1 MKTNSEIVDLI
12 KSLYIEKDMSMSEL
26 ARQVDMAKS
35 ALSRYFSKERQ
46 FPLNRIPAFA
56 KALNVEPEFLL
67 GIDNTTTA
75 STLTSI
81 YEQLEP
87 TRQVKVVDY
96 AKEQLKE
103 QLKEQEENYTTLN
116 AAHERTDIVGTK
128 EMKDHDNDIMDD
140 ENF

>member
-1 MKTNSEIVDLI
+1 MEDIEQKKIFARNLSHYLNISGKTQREVAAGIKVSPQTFNTWIQCIALPRMGKIQALADYFKINKTDLLD
-12 KSLYIEKDMSMSEL
+12 KHD
-26 ARQVDMAKS
+26 
-35 ALSRYFSKERQ
+35 F
-46 FPLNRIPAFA
+46 
-56 KALNVEPEFLL
+56 
-67 GIDNTTTA
+67 TTTA

-96 AKEQLKE
+96 AKK

>member
-1 MKTNSEIVDLI
+1 MGKIQALADYFKINKTDLLD
-12 KSLYIEKDMSMSEL
+12 KHDFTS
-26 ARQVDMAKS
+26 
-35 ALSRYFSKERQ
+35 
-46 FPLNRIPAFA
+46 
-56 KALNVEPEFLL
+56 
-67 GIDNTTTA
+67 TA

-103 QLKEQEENYTTLN
+103 QEEYCFVN

>member
-1 MKTNSEIVDLI
+1 MALGNKDIMGENIKYYMEKRNIDRNKLCQDLKI
-12 KSLYIEKDMSMSEL
+12 PYMTISDWIN
-26 ARQVDMAKS
+26 AKS
-35 ALSRYFSKERQ
+35 YPRIDKIEMLANYFNIKKSD
-46 FPLNRIPAFA
+46 L
-56 KALNVEPEFLL
+56 VEKR
-67 GIDNTTTA
+67 NTTIA

-103 QLKEQEENYTTLN
+103 QEEYCFVN

>member
-75 STLTSI
+75 SALTSI

-87 TRQVKVVDY
+87 TRQVKVINY

-103 QLKEQEENYTTLN
+103 QEEYCFVN

>member
-67 GIDNTTTA
+67 GIDNTTIA

-103 QLKEQEENYTTLN
+103 QEEYCFVN

>member
-103 QLKEQEENYTTLN
+103 QEEYCFVN

>member
-87 TRQVKVVDY
+87 TRQVKVIDY

-103 QLKEQEENYTTLN
+103 QEEYCFVN

>member
-1 MKTNSEIVDLI
+1 MEDIEQKKTFSRNLSHYLNISGKTQREVAAGIKVSPQTFNTWIQCIALPRMGKIQALADYFKINKTDLLD
-12 KSLYIEKDMSMSEL
+12 KHD
-26 ARQVDMAKS
+26 
-35 ALSRYFSKERQ
+35 F
-46 FPLNRIPAFA
+46 
-56 KALNVEPEFLL
+56 
-67 GIDNTTTA
+67 TTPS

-87 TRQVKVVDY
+87 IRQVKVVDY

-103 QLKEQEENYTTLN
+103 QEDYSLVN

>member
-1 MKTNSEIVDLI
+1 MKTNTEIVDLI

-35 ALSRYFSKERQ
+35 ALSRYFSKVRQ

-103 QLKEQEENYTTLN
+103 QEEYCFVN

>member
-1 MKTNSEIVDLI
+1 
-12 KSLYIEKDMSMSEL
+12 MSMSEL

-103 QLKEQEENYTTLN
+103 QEEYCFVN
-116 AAHERTDIVGTK
+116 AAHERTYIVGTK
-128 EMKDHDNDIMDD
+128 EIKDHDTDIMDD

>member
-35 ALSRYFSKERQ
+35 ALSRYFNKERQ

-103 QLKEQEENYTTLN
+103 QEEYCFVN